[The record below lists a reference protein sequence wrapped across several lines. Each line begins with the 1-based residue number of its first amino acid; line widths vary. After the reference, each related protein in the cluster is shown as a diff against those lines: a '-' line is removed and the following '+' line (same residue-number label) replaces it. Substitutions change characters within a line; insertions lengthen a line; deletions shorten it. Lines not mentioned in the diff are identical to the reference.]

1 MSPTKPFT
9 LVYTPTTTIQI
20 GNIGLAFQSKWNGM
34 EEWRDS
40 KGRKVIVV
48 REHNVFSCMFNGLIG
63 EQGQSSKL
71 DVVGGEPGLMKE
83 LLAEVMPMKTEGE
96 A

>member
-9 LVYTPTTTIQI
+9 LVYAPTTMIQI
-20 GNIGLAFQSKWNGM
+20 GKIGLAFQSAWNGM

-48 REHNVFSCMFNGLIG
+48 RENNVFSRMFGGLLG
-63 EQGQSSKL
+63 EQGQPSKL
-71 DVVGGEPGLMKE
+71 EVVGGDIDLMKE
-83 LLAEVMPMKTEGE
+83 LLAEVMPMKAEGE